1 VSLAPKIPRHRKPRR
16 CEAGFS
22 LLEVL
27 VAFSIMMLSLGV
39 LYQAAGGSVRNL
51 ATSERQTHAILLAQS
66 LLSLHQAVPPGGL
79 SASGSS
85 EKAFDWVL
93 SAVPAVGVQADPER
107 ASWPLYRLDVEVA
120 WQDGERRRR
129 YAVATLLP
137 EAVPEAGAR

>member
-1 VSLAPKIPRHRKPRR
+1 MSPRQVLRR
-16 CEAGFS
+16 CQGGFS

-39 LYQAAGGSVRNL
+39 LYQAAGGSIRNL

-85 EKAFDWVL
+85 GKVFDWVL
-93 SAVPAVGVQADPER
+93 SAVPAVGVQGDPER
-107 ASWPLYRLDVEVA
+107 ASWPLYRLEVGVA
-120 WQDGERRRR
+120 WQDGDRRRR
-129 YAVATLLP
+129 YTVATLLP
-137 EAVPEAGAR
+137 EAVSKAAAR